1 MYTFTLSGTESV
13 LSAKIY
19 PPIVLH
25 NKKTYAIGLID
36 FVTYN
41 SIPNVDSTNNKF
53 YINSHT
59 TTIPDGS
66 YEIID
71 IERFI
76 LKSIG
81 EKNDVLN
88 REHQK
93 VNRNQTNQIKKTPVY
108 QTKQNVDQA
117 KQNVNQEKL
126 DEKET
131 YLIMRLNRNT
141 LRYEIKS
148 NKSIHFDKPES
159 IAGLLGF
166 ERKTLSPNNWH
177 ISSSPINISEVNS
190 ICVEC
195 NRIKNSYQNN
205 TSVHVLHTFH
215 PNVPSGYR
223 IIEKVQNVIYLPIN
237 TNYID
242 EIIPKIIDRDGD
254 LINFQREVITVRV
267 HLKEV

>member
-19 PPIVLH
+19 PPIVLD
-25 NKKTYAIGLID
+25 NTKTYAIGLID
-36 FVTYN
+36 FLTYN

-53 YINSHT
+53 YIDNHT
-59 TTIPDGS
+59 ITIPDGS

-76 LKSIG
+76 LKSID
-81 EKNDVLN
+81 EKNSILK

-93 VNRNQTNQIKKTPVY
+93 VNRNQTNQIKKTP
-108 QTKQNVDQA
+108 VDQA

-148 NKSIHFDKPES
+148 NKPIHFEKPES

-166 ERKTLSPNNWH
+166 ERKTLAPDNWH
-177 ISSSPINISEVNS
+177 IFSSTVNISKVNS

-195 NRIKNSYQNN
+195 NLIKNSYKNN
-205 TSVHVLHTFH
+205 ISVHILHMFH
-215 PNVPSGYR
+215 SNVPSGYR

-242 EIIPKIIDRDGD
+242 EIILKIIDQNGD
-254 LINFQREVITVRV
+254 LINFQREVITARV